1 MSRPTLGPVMVAVLV
16 LLTTAAA
23 AVPLAGQGSSVY
35 NHSACASARAGA
47 TIAAPCGD
55 GSSVYYNPGALAFQP
70 SLIGAGLNVIMNEG
84 SFTYDEGGVVVE
96 RERAAPVVPH
106 GYLSVRFGADQR
118 WAGSI
123 GVWAPYGLGLEWPEE
138 DFEGRFISWKTR
150 LQGIYLQPT
159 ISYQVIPGKLA
170 IGAGPQIVFGGIEI
184 NQYIDAS
191 TSDPRL
197 SFLPLETELAKA
209 KLEGSGTGY
218 GAAVGFLYQASDRF
232 SFGAR
237 YMHSVEV
244 DLDGDAD
251 FTRIMNPDIL
261 VPDAVLPQPAGL
273 LVPLDAVLDFLG
285 IYDEGG
291 SLDDQAV
298 SATLTFPAQAVAG
311 IRFGATPELDIM
323 ADYQW
328 TRWSSFDK
336 ITADFDNEG
345 VQNLELDLGYED
357 THTFRLGGELAASPS
372 VDLRGGFIY
381 NTAASPDQSVTPI
394 LPEADRQLYTFGI
407 GYDLGAF
414 QADAYYNY
422 VNQAD
427 RRGRVRTSLPG
438 VPAGSDALNV
448 GVYSTTAHLV
458 GLTLSYAFG
467 QTR

>member
-1 MSRPTLGPVMVAVLV
+1 MSRPTLGPAMVAGLV
-16 LLTTAAA
+16 LITIAAP

-35 NHSACASARAGA
+35 NHSACASARGGA

-70 SLIGAGLNVIMNEG
+70 STIGAGLNVIFNEG

-96 RERAAPVVPH
+96 RERAAPIVPH
-106 GYLSVRFGADQR
+106 AYLSYRFGSDSR

-123 GVWAPYGLGLEWPEE
+123 GVWAPYGLGLEWPED

-159 ISYQVIPGKLA
+159 ISYQLIPGKLA

-184 NQYIDAS
+184 NQYIDAPES
-191 TSDPRL
+191 NSML
-197 SFLPLETELAKA
+197 SFLPLETEIAEA

-218 GAAVGFLYQASDRF
+218 GAAIGLMYRASDRF
-232 SFGAR
+232 AFGAR

-244 DLDGDAD
+244 ELDGDAD
-251 FTRIMNPDIL
+251 FTRILNPDLLI
-261 VPDAVLPQPAGL
+261 PQPGPT
-273 LVPLDAVLDFLG
+273 LVPLDALLDALG
-285 IYDEGG
+285 VYDEGG
-291 SLDDQAV
+291 LLDDQSV

-311 IRFGATPELDIM
+311 VRIGATPELDLM

-328 TRWSSFDK
+328 TRWS
-336 ITADFDNEG
+336 DFDQITG
-345 VQNLELDLGYED
+345 VFENDVPDLELSLGYKD
-357 THTFRLGGELAASPS
+357 THTIRLGTELVASPAL
-372 VDLRGGFIY
+372 VVRGGFIY
-381 NTAASPDQSVTPI
+381 NTAASPDRSVTPI
-394 LPEADRQLYTFGI
+394 LPEADRQLYTVGF
-407 GYDLGAF
+407 GYDFGQF

-427 RRGRVRTSLPG
+427 RRGRVRNSLPG

-448 GVYSTTAHLV
+448 GVYSTTAHLI

-467 QTR
+467 ETR